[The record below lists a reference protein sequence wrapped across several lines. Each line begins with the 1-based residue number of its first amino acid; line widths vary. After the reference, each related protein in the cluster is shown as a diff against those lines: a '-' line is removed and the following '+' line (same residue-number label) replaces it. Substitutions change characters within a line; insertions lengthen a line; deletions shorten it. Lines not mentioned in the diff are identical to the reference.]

1 MSAPLNTSEIWS
13 ATAGFLGLLGTLNH
27 RMHLNRKTVVT
38 KVEEVAS
45 RDGRAVVGKVAGR
58 VVEWAEHGSSAPATP
73 ESVASAPLTV
83 APGVPAVV
91 AAPVSAMPG
100 AQS

>member
-27 RMHLNRKTVVT
+27 RMHLNRKAVIT

-58 VVEWAEHGSSAPATP
+58 VMEWAEHGTSAPAAP
-73 ESVASAPLTV
+73 PAPLI
-83 APGVPAVV
+83 PAVL
-91 AAPVSAMPG
+91 AEPLLTPAEMAPVSAMPPP
-100 AQS
+100 QT